1 MYEHF
6 VGPIPD
12 GFHIDHLCRNR
23 ACANP
28 AHLEAVPPR
37 VNILRGVGMSAIHA
51 RQTHCVNGH
60 PFDAENTLI
69 LPDGERCCRT
79 CNRERQRQRNAR
91 LRAQR
96 CA

>member
-1 MYEHF
+1 MYEHH
-6 VGPIPD
+6 VGPIPA

-51 RQTHCVNGH
+51 RQTECVNGH
-60 PFDAENTLI
+60 PFDISNTLF
-69 LPDGERCCRT
+69 LPDGERCCRA
-79 CNRERQRQRNAR
+79 CNRERQRQ
-91 LRAQR
+91 LRRRRA
-96 CA
+96 A